1 MNNILNAHKV
11 SLINSVILILIGG
24 FGYFQSSSPSPTALI
39 PVLGGVLLLAMNK
52 GVKNQNKLI
61 AHIAVLVTL
70 IMLLGLFMP
79 LLGSIKRNDFQATVR
94 VAIMLSST
102 FLALFF
108 FIKSFIDA
116 RKSKSNS

>member
-1 MNNILNAHKV
+1 
-11 SLINSVILILIGG
+11 
-24 FGYFQSSSPSPTALI
+24 
-39 PVLGGVLLLAMNK
+39 MNK

-102 FLALFF
+102 VLALFF